1 SNSTGLLLHNAKDD
15 DDEQSPFEEVAANIS
30 NKDDPTILCLTFRS
44 VFIGILL
51 TCFDSVVFQ
60 FFAYRTSPLDIN
72 IGLIILLAYMMG
84 EFMSKVLPEKIF
96 NITINPGAFS
106 IKEHALITIM
116 ATSGT
121 TTTFAIKAITVQRIY
136 YNYPVTHVNGI
147 LFILVM
153 HLLAFSIAGILKRY
167 LVWPASMIWPKTL
180 MSCCLM
186 RTLNIENQT
195 ETTKT
200 RWTMSRSKFFW
211 LVVLFQFLWYW
222 FPGYIFPLLSMFSF
236 ICMIAPHNIVF
247 SQITGANGLGLGVLQ
262 FD

>member
-1 SNSTGLLLHNAKDD
+1 MKYPDEYKNFDDTLSKSIELNDFNSTLDDHDESNTRRPLLDNSNDD
-15 DDEQSPFEEVAANIS
+15 DDEQSPYEEVAINIS

-51 TCFDSVVFQ
+51 TCLESCIVQ
-60 FFAYRTSPLDIN
+60 FFAYRTSPLDMN

-116 ATSGT
+116 ATAGT
-121 TTTFAIKAITVQRIY
+121 TSAYAIEVITVERIY
-136 YNYPVTHVNGI
+136 YNYYVDHVNGI

-180 MSCCLM
+180 MSCC
-186 RTLNIENQT
+186 
-195 ETTKT
+195 
-200 RWTMSRSKFFW
+200 
-211 LVVLFQFLWYW
+211 
-222 FPGYIFPLLSMFSF
+222 
-236 ICMIAPHNIVF
+236 
-247 SQITGANGLGLGVLQ
+247 
-262 FD
+262 

>member
-1 SNSTGLLLHNAKDD
+1 MKYPDEYKNFDDTLSKSIELNDFNSTLDDHDESNTRRPLLDNSNDD
-15 DDEQSPFEEVAANIS
+15 DDEQSPYEEVAINIS

-51 TCFDSVVFQ
+51 TCLDSVVFQ

-136 YNYPVTHVNGI
+136 YN
-147 LFILVM
+147 
-153 HLLAFSIAGILKRY
+153 
-167 LVWPASMIWPKTL
+167 
-180 MSCCLM
+180 
-186 RTLNIENQT
+186 
-195 ETTKT
+195 
-200 RWTMSRSKFFW
+200 
-211 LVVLFQFLWYW
+211 
-222 FPGYIFPLLSMFSF
+222 
-236 ICMIAPHNIVF
+236 
-247 SQITGANGLGLGVLQ
+247 
-262 FD
+262 